1 MKKNL
6 IDNEIVIGMGANNI
20 EMDSGVKKLFM
31 LTETDLR
38 KFGKNLSKNVKLSNY
53 SWFNLGG
60 EVEFF
65 YKAESKS
72 QLIEFL
78 KKKTDK
84 KNFKNYNCRCGF

>member
-1 MKKNL
+1 
-6 IDNEIVIGMGANNI
+6 
-20 EMDSGVKKLFM
+20 MDSGVKKLFM

-60 EVEFF
+60 EAEFF
-65 YKAESKS
+65 YKASKS

-78 KKKTDK
+78 KKTDK
-84 KNFKNYNCRCGF
+84 KILKLQL